1 MIKILIADDHPIV
14 RSGLKQIMIKEPGM
28 VVEGEAQNAREVLAL
43 VRKQA
48 WDVVILD
55 INLPDRS
62 GLDVLIQL
70 KKEFPK
76 LPVLILS
83 VHPEEQY
90 AVRALKSGAAGC
102 LTKHSVPG
110 ELVKAIRKAVAGGKY
125 VSSSL
130 AERLALDLET
140 SERPLHETLS
150 GREFAVMCMIAS
162 GKRINEIAEKIFV
175 SPKTVST
182 YRARILEKMGM
193 KTNADLIHYVIKN
206 KLVA

>member
-14 RSGLKQIMIKEPGM
+14 RRGLKQIMIKKPGM
-28 VVEGEAQNAREVLAL
+28 VVEGEAQNARELLAL
-43 VRKQA
+43 VRKQD

-55 INLPDRS
+55 INLPDTS

-70 KKEFPK
+70 KKEFPR

-90 AVRALKSGAAGC
+90 AVRALKSGAAGF
-102 LTKHSVPG
+102 LTKNSKPG
-110 ELVKAIRKAVAGGKY
+110 ELVKAIRKAVSGGRY

-130 AERLALDLET
+130 AEMLALDSE
-140 SERPLHETLS
+140 SGERPLHETLS

-162 GKRINEIAEKIFV
+162 GKRINEIAEKLFL

-193 KTNADLIHYVIKN
+193 KTNADLIHYVIRN
-206 KLVA
+206 KLVD

>member
-14 RSGLKQIMIKEPGM
+14 RSGLKQILIKEPRM
-28 VVEGEAQNAREVLAL
+28 VVEGEAQNARELLTL

-48 WDVVILD
+48 WDVVVLD

-70 KKEFPK
+70 KKEFPG
-76 LPVLILS
+76 LPVLMLS
-83 VHPEEQY
+83 VQAEEQY
-90 AVRALKSGAAGC
+90 AVRALKSGAAGY
-102 LTKHSVPG
+102 LDKHSAPG
-110 ELVKAIRKAVAGGKY
+110 ELVKAIRKAVAGGRY

-130 AERLALDLET
+130 AERLALDLD
-140 SERPLHETLS
+140 SGDRALHETLS

-162 GKRINEIAEKIFV
+162 GKRINEIAEKLFV
-175 SPKTVST
+175 SPKTVTT

-193 KTNADLIHYVIKN
+193 KTNADLTHYVIKN
-206 KLVA
+206 NLVD

>member
-14 RSGLKQIMIKEPGM
+14 RSGLKQIVIKEPGM
-28 VVEGEAQNAREVLAL
+28 VVDGEAQNAQELLAL

-48 WDVVILD
+48 WDVVVLD

-70 KKEFPK
+70 KKDFPR
-76 LPVLILS
+76 LAVLILS

-90 AVRALKSGAAGC
+90 AVRALKSGAAGY

-110 ELVKAIRKAVAGGKY
+110 ELVKAIRKVVAGGKY

-130 AERLALDLET
+130 AERLALDLEN
-140 SERPLHETLS
+140 SERTLHETLS
-150 GREFAVMCMIAS
+150 DREFEVMCMIAS
-162 GKRINEIAEKIFV
+162 GKRIKEIAEKLFL

-193 KTNADLIHYVIKN
+193 KTNADLTHYVIKN
-206 KLVA
+206 KLVD

>member
-28 VVEGEAQNAREVLAL
+28 VVDGEAQNARELLAL
-43 VRKQA
+43 VRKRA

-55 INLPDRS
+55 INLPDRN

-83 VHPEEQY
+83 VHAEEQY

-110 ELVKAIRKAVAGGKY
+110 ELVKAIRKAVAGGRY

-130 AERLALDLET
+130 AERLAFDLE
-140 SERPLHETLS
+140 SGERPLHQTLS

-162 GKRINEIAEKIFV
+162 GKRINEIAEKLFL

-193 KTNADLIHYVIKN
+193 KTNADLTQYVIEN
-206 KLVA
+206 KLVD

>member
-14 RSGLKQIMIKEPGM
+14 RSGLKQMLIKEPGL
-28 VVEGEAQNAREVLAL
+28 VVEGEAENARELIAL
-43 VRKQA
+43 VRKRA
-48 WDVVILD
+48 WDIVVLD

-62 GLDVLIQL
+62 GMDVLIQL

-102 LTKHSVPG
+102 LSKHSAPV
-110 ELVKAIRKAVAGGKY
+110 ELVKAIRKAVSGGRY
-125 VSSSL
+125 VSASL
-130 AERLALDLET
+130 AERLALDLQSGEK
-140 SERPLHETLS
+140 PLHETLS
-150 GREFAVMCMIAS
+150 PREFAVMCMIAS
-162 GKRINEIAEKIFV
+162 GKRINEIAEKLYV
-175 SPKTVST
+175 SPRTVTT

-193 KTNADLIHYVIKN
+193 STNADLTHYVIKN
-206 KLVA
+206 KLVD

>member
-28 VVEGEAQNAREVLAL
+28 VVEGEAQNARELLAL

-48 WDVVILD
+48 WDVVVLD

-62 GLDVLIQL
+62 GLDVLTQL
-70 KKEFPK
+70 KKEFPR

-83 VHPEEQY
+83 VQPEEQY

-102 LTKHSVPG
+102 LDKHSAPV

-130 AERLALDLET
+130 AERLAHHLD
-140 SERPLHETLS
+140 SGERALHETLS
-150 GREFAVMCMIAS
+150 GREFAVMCMIAT
-162 GKRINEIAEKIFV
+162 GKRINEIAEKLFV
-175 SPKTVST
+175 SPKTVTT

-193 KTNADLIHYVIKN
+193 KTNADLTHYVIEN
-206 KLVA
+206 KLL

>member
-28 VVEGEAQNAREVLAL
+28 VVEGEAQNARELLAL

-70 KKEFPK
+70 KKEFPS

-83 VHPEEQY
+83 VQAEEQY

-102 LTKHSVPG
+102 LDKHSAPG
-110 ELVKAIRKAVAGGKY
+110 ELVKAIRRAVAGGKY

-130 AERLALDLET
+130 AERLALDLD
-140 SERPLHETLS
+140 SGERALHETLS
-150 GREFAVMCMIAS
+150 GREFEVMRMIAS
-162 GKRINEIAEKIFV
+162 GKRINEIADKLFV

-193 KTNADLIHYVIKN
+193 KTNADLTHYVIKN
-206 KLVA
+206 KLVD

>member
-14 RSGLKQIMIKEPGM
+14 RSGLKQMMIKEPGM
-28 VVEGEAQNAREVLAL
+28 VVEGEAQNARELLAL

-62 GLDVLIQL
+62 GMDVLIQL

-102 LTKHSVPG
+102 VIKLSAPG
-110 ELVKAIRKAVAGGKY
+110 ELVKAIRKAVSGGKY

-130 AERLALDLET
+130 AERLALDLE
-140 SERPLHETLS
+140 SGEKPLHETLS
-150 GREFAVMCMIAS
+150 DRELAVMCMIAS
-162 GKRINEIAEKIFV
+162 GKRLNEIAEKLFV
-175 SPKTVST
+175 SPKTVTT

-193 KTNADLIHYVIKN
+193 NTNADLTHYVIKN
-206 KLVA
+206 KLV

>member
-14 RSGLKQIMIKEPGM
+14 RSGLKQILIKEPGL
-28 VVEGEAQNAREVLAL
+28 VVEGEAENARELLAL
-43 VRKQA
+43 VRKKS
-48 WDVVILD
+48 WDVVVLD

-70 KKEFPK
+70 KREFPK

-102 LTKHSVPG
+102 LTKHSAPV

-130 AERLALDLET
+130 AERLALDLY
-140 SERPLHETLS
+140 SGERALHETLS

-162 GKRINEIAEKIFV
+162 GKRINEIAEELFV
-175 SPKTVST
+175 SPKTVTT

-193 KTNADLIHYVIKN
+193 KTNADLTHYVIKN
-206 KLVA
+206 KLVD

>member
-14 RSGLKQIMIKEPGM
+14 RSGLKQIMVKEPGM
-28 VVEGEAQNAREVLAL
+28 VVEGEVQNAQELLAL

-62 GLDVLIQL
+62 GLDVLVQL
-70 KKEFPK
+70 KKEFPT

-83 VHPEEQY
+83 VQPEEQY

-102 LTKHSVPG
+102 LDKHSAPT
-110 ELVKAIRKAVAGGKY
+110 ELVKAIKKAVAGGKY

-130 AERLALDLET
+130 AERLALDLDSGEKA
-140 SERPLHETLS
+140 LHETLS

-162 GKRINEIAEKIFV
+162 GERINEIADKLFV

-182 YRARILEKMGM
+182 YRARILEKMRM
-193 KTNADLIHYVIKN
+193 KTNADLTHYVIKN
-206 KLVA
+206 KLV

>member
-14 RSGLKQIMIKEPGM
+14 RSGLKQIMVKEPGM
-28 VVEGEAQNAREVLAL
+28 VVEGEAQNARELLSL

-70 KKEFPK
+70 KKEFPR
-76 LPVLILS
+76 LPVLMLS

-110 ELVKAIRKAVAGGKY
+110 ELVRAIRKAVAGGRY

-130 AERLALDLET
+130 AERLALDLESGET
-140 SERPLHETLS
+140 VLHETLS

-162 GKRINEIAEKIFV
+162 GKRLNEIAEKLFV

-193 KTNADLIHYVIKN
+193 KTNADLTHYVIKN
-206 KLVA
+206 NLV

>member
-14 RSGLKQIMIKEPGM
+14 RSGLKQIMVKEPGM
-28 VVEGEAQNAREVLAL
+28 VVEGEAQNARELLSL

-70 KKEFPK
+70 KKEFPT
-76 LPVLILS
+76 LPVLMLS

-130 AERLALDLET
+130 AERLALDLE
-140 SERPLHETLS
+140 SDERALHETLS

-162 GKRINEIAEKIFV
+162 GKRLNEIAEKIFV

-182 YRARILEKMGM
+182 YRTRILEKMGM
-193 KTNADLIHYVIKN
+193 KTNADLTHYVIKN
-206 KLVA
+206 KLVD

>member
-14 RSGLKQIMIKEPGM
+14 RSGLKQMMIKEPGL
-28 VVEGEAQNAREVLAL
+28 VVEGEAENARELLAL
-43 VRKQA
+43 VRKRA
-48 WDVVILD
+48 WDIVILD

-62 GLDVLIQL
+62 GMDVLVQL

-102 LTKHSVPG
+102 LSKHSAPS
-110 ELVKAIRKAVAGGKY
+110 ELVKAIRRAVAGGKY

-130 AERLALDLET
+130 AERLALDLE
-140 SERPLHETLS
+140 SGERPLHDALS
-150 GREFAVMCMIAS
+150 GRELAVMCMIAS
-162 GKRINEIAEKIFV
+162 GKRINEIAEKLFV
-175 SPKTVST
+175 SPKTVTT
-182 YRARILEKMGM
+182 YRSRILEKMGM
-193 KTNADLIHYVIKN
+193 KTNADLTHYVIRN
-206 KLVA
+206 KLVD

>member
-14 RSGLKQIMIKEPGM
+14 RSGLKQIMVKEPGM
-28 VVEGEAQNAREVLAL
+28 VVEGEAQNARELLVL

-70 KKEFPK
+70 KKEFPS

-130 AERLALDLET
+130 AERLALDLE
-140 SERPLHETLS
+140 SGEMPLHATLS

-162 GKRINEIAEKIFV
+162 GKRLNEIAEKIFV
-175 SPKTVST
+175 SPKTVTT

-193 KTNADLIHYVIKN
+193 KTNADLTHYVIKN
-206 KLVA
+206 KLVD